1 MEVNPALVLI
11 ILTISSIAVIWSLS
25 ALNSPFGSADSTY
38 YALAA
43 MSTVS
48 NGFVPPKAIPY
59 LYINEIGG
67 QPLNKPALS
76 YIIPAVFWF
85 LFEIDGIKIM
95 PVVFGILT
103 FILIMWFASK
113 HYNYGIA
120 LLSILIL
127 CSAKIYVDYT
137 IYPHMFDSVFVFF
150 YTLAV
155 FSIYEALKNESE
167 MKKLTAGVCLGLVLL
182 TKYLSLFLL
191 VGIALYSFYLI
202 MRKKWKDVK
211 TIFII
216 VVIASLIA
224 TPWFIRNWIYYH
236 NPVYPFFPNI
246 FGYDFLYPETVK
258 LWKELQPKLSEI
270 LSFSNLL
277 NTFELFLLFVPFGLV
292 YLFSKPEKN
301 LFWICIVTS
310 GIIPLFIGDIKN
322 LRYVMNL
329 LPLLS
334 VFSSV
339 LIYNILVRFNHK
351 EIIVFFIVGLL
362 IHHIGMINKLNTIT
376 KIASGGRDWIP
387 VGTDD
392 AYKYI
397 IENTPEDV
405 VVMDLLTPNFVFYT
419 QYYDNNSKRIGIFPR
434 YFCCPEL
441 IDFWKL
447 NKETALKVL
456 NKYGVKYIIAETYL
470 LTDVENK
477 HSIIKIPFE
486 AVERFVEWDFIVF
499 YSSPYVIIFEVPR

>member
-1 MEVNPALVLI
+1 MEVKPSLVLM
-11 ILTISSIAVIWSLS
+11 ILTISSIAVIWSVS

-43 MSTVS
+43 MFTV
-48 NGFVPPKAIPY
+48 NNNFIPPKSIPY

-76 YIIPAVFWF
+76 YVIPAVFWF
-85 LFEIDGIKIM
+85 LFEIDGIKMM

-103 FILIMWFASK
+103 LILIAWFSLK
-113 HYNYGIA
+113 YYNHEVA

-155 FSIYEALKNESE
+155 FSIYEALKNGS
-167 MKKLTAGVCLGLVLL
+167 KTIIAGVCLGLALL

-191 VGIALYSFYLI
+191 VGLALYLPYLFV
-202 MRKKWKDVK
+202 RKKRKEIK
-211 TIFII
+211 TIFAVVFIALI
-216 VVIASLIA
+216 VAG
-224 TPWFIRNWIYYH
+224 PWFIRNWIYYH
-236 NPVYPFFPNI
+236 NPFYPFLTNI
-246 FGYDFLYPETVK
+246 FGYDYLYPETVK
-258 LWKELQPKLSEI
+258 LWRELQPKLSDI

-277 NTFELFLLFVPFGLV
+277 NTFELFLLFAPLGFA
-292 YLFSKPEKN
+292 YLLMKPEKN
-301 LFWICIVTS
+301 LFWICIIIS
-310 GIIPLFIGDIKN
+310 GVIPLLIGDIKN
-322 LRYVMNL
+322 LRYVTNL

-339 LIYNILVRFNHK
+339 LIYNILSKFNRK
-351 EIIVFFIVGLL
+351 IIAFLIIGLFV
-362 IHHIGMINKLNTIT
+362 HHIGMVNKLNTVT
-376 KIASGGRDWIP
+376 KIASGGRDWVP

-392 AYKYI
+392 AYRYI
-397 IENTPEDV
+397 IENAPDDV

-419 QYYDNNSKRIGIFPR
+419 QYYDNDSKRIGIFPR

-447 NKETALKVL
+447 NKITALKVL
-456 NKYGVKYIIAETYL
+456 DKYKVKYIIAETYL
-470 LTDVENK
+470 LMDVENK
-477 HSIIKIPFE
+477 HSIIKIPME
-486 AVERFVEWDFIVF
+486 AVEKFIEWNFTVF
-499 YSSPYVIIFEVPR
+499 YSSPHVIIFEVPEV